1 MPIIGATD
9 IQPMNV
15 LEQYA
20 KGLEV
25 GAAERALE
33 RQEVDRIKAA
43 EQNRALNE
51 MYARAMGPT
60 GQVDVNALYGMLAR
74 GGMGTAIPG
83 IQAQRADVA
92 FKEAQ
97 ARKQLSEVEAAQF
110 KNQRDLLATVTDQ
123 PGYDV
128 WRANALKTYA
138 GIPGVTELIPAQFSP
153 ETKQRLLMTAD
164 AALPKGEV
172 RDVGGVLSTI
182 DPYTGKEIGKVDY
195 SAAEQAARAAGRSQ
209 FSFSPTTKLESA
221 ESTEKGK
228 LNVQIYT
235 GIRDSAVGARRLL
248 PKLQTVR
255 QKLDEGFK
263 TGFFAPIK
271 KEAAAFLSDIGVA
284 DAEKYATDAQ
294 TFFATAQ
301 ERVLE
306 RQLEQKGVQTTSD
319 AQRMTQTF
327 AQLGNT
333 PQANRFLVDIA
344 EAQGKRDIE
353 TQRFYDKWWNENRTY
368 EGAEE
373 AWLFGT
379 PEELKGQVS
388 PELAKMAGR
397 GSQSLFDD
405 PLMKKYAPPAD
416 ASVTVNVP
424 GRGSVTFP
432 NKAAADAFKK
442 AAGIK

>member
-1 MPIIGATD
+1 MADNQLVMVNPF
-9 IQPMNV
+9 
-15 LEQYA
+15 E
-20 KGLEV
+20 
-25 GAAERALE
+25 ALE
-33 RQEVDRIKAA
+33 TGRKRAYAGYEAGQAA
-43 EQNRALNE
+43 AQREALNE
-51 MYARAMGPT
+51 LYAQATDPRT
-60 GQVDVNALYGMLAR
+60 GQINMNALYAGLAQR
-74 GGMGTAIPG
+74 RMGAAIPG
-83 IQAQRADVA
+83 MQQAQADIA
-92 FKEAQ
+92 FKQAQ
-97 ARKQLSEVEAAQF
+97 AAKQSQEADTAFWTQS
-110 KNQRDLLATVTDQ
+110 RAELATLR
-123 PGYDV
+123 PGDRIGYQSWANRV
-128 WRANALKTYA
+128 IQRAPWAAEYIA
-138 GIPGVTELIPAQFSP
+138 PELTP
-153 ETKQRLLMTAD
+153 ETQRQMLMTAD

-209 FSFSPTTKLESA
+209 ISFSPTTKLESA
-221 ESTEKGK
+221 ESTKKGE

>member
-60 GQVDVNALYGMLAR
+60 GQIDANALYGMLAR
-74 GGMGTAIPG
+74 AGMGTAIPG
-83 IQAQRADVA
+83 MQAQRADVA

-97 ARKQLSEVEAAQF
+97 ARKHLSDVETEQF
-110 KNQRDLLATVTDQ
+110 KNQRDLLVPVTDQ
-123 PGYDV
+123 AGFDV
-128 WRANALKTYA
+128 WRKGALKTYA
-138 GIPGVTELIPAQFSP
+138 GIPGIETLIPAQFSP
-153 ETKQRLLMTAD
+153 KVKDQLLLTAD
-164 AALPKGEV
+164 QV
-172 RDVGGVLSTI
+172 VGRMPMS
-182 DPYTGKEIGKVDY
+182 PEKFAQEKEL
-195 SAAEQAARAAGRSQ
+195 RLAGRNQ
-209 FSFSPTTKLESA
+209 ISFSPTTKLESA

-235 GIRDSAVGARRLL
+235 GIRDAAVGARRLL

-333 PQANRFLVDIA
+333 PEANRFLVDIT
-344 EAQGKRDIE
+344 EAQGKRDVE

-379 PEELKGQVS
+379 PEELKGKVS

-397 GSQSLFDD
+397 GSQSLFND
-405 PLMKKYAPPAD
+405 PLLKKYAPTETPAKAPTIGAISEGYRFKGGDPAD
-416 ASVTVNVP
+416 
-424 GRGSVTFP
+424 P
-432 NKAAADAFKK
+432 NSWEKVR
-442 AAGIK
+442 